1 MKHIFHLICLLCLSL
16 GVSAQTM
23 NPVEFKSAAATS
35 SQTGEEASRVIDGNY
50 GSHWHTPYSG
60 TSFPVTLS
68 LTLKTKGRVD
78 MLRYIPRTDGNSN
91 GNWEDV
97 DLEYNE
103 AATGTKGWV
112 TVGSYSLEGKSSP
125 TDFEIPAGVEASRFR
140 FKIKS
145 GKNNFASAAEIEA
158 WLYDNTKQEAFQEYF
173 SDDLF
178 TELRDGVTS
187 SEGIEDADVK
197 ALVDNLLSD
206 ADYKKFRVGE
216 YEAYRS
222 VNDLQL
228 ELGTSNPYNQWENP
242 TGIYL
247 KQGESCYVV
256 VSGIG
261 EDRVGL
267 NIKNWVENETNTSYS
282 LRNGLNLITA
292 ESEGNVFVD
301 YYTLNYES
309 APNVRVH
316 FINAP
321 VRGYWDQATMSND
334 DWKAMLAKLPDDNSI
349 IVVRSRHAQL
359 AYPVSAWKRYCPD
372 DVNTLMTLYQQVQD
386 AEREMMG
393 LEKYGRQCKNRMLFF
408 ATTYGFMAAGHVG
421 AYCNVSSLKNI
432 MKADAKEFEFWG
444 VGHEWGHNNQIAKG
458 FKWSGCGETTNNIYA
473 SWAQIL
479 YSGRSNE
486 YLRLEDETSGVGE
499 YAGMRGGRMQ
509 CYFEEGLRKGVAW
522 QLQDGPDYHGEA
534 FQEVRVKDVDYNGN
548 ELGTVTAQWR
558 HYDHFVKLSPFWQ
571 LNLWGTLS
579 RKCPDIIPMVIESIR
594 TTPNYTTT
602 YNTNGKQQVNWM
614 KLACDSAKLNLL
626 PFFEKSGML
635 RPINAYID
643 DYSKGWNKIS
653 QKMINDLKSYIEGKG
668 YPTPTEEIN
677 YINGHNYHIYRDCLP
692 LSVPANR
699 GTGCTYENG
708 KVKVMHSQ
716 VKNAVAYE
724 TYNASDEL
732 IRITMYGLGSDN
744 EHSFTMVLYPSSDVE
759 SEAAAYIMAV
769 GYDGTRQR
777 IFDMSNLVAT
787 LSPDRYYNI
796 KSLGKSNSLSVAS
809 STVSPDGSKTWS
821 LGRAA
826 TNTKSLDQL
835 WVLRKGE
842 DGKRYLYNPQA
853 DAYYGGVAGTKTS
866 ELYDAASA
874 PTWVAGL
881 VDENNSVYT
890 FEMGGSGQYLNSYSS
905 NETGLWSGG
914 SGDTN
919 NLWTVSAID
928 EYSVSIPSS
937 GYLPVCYPF
946 AFEMPEGLQAYYISE
961 VGSEEYEGE
970 TFSYAVMT
978 PVPERVIA
986 VRTPLMLCGAKGSY
1000 KLSLRPID
1008 EGTPFDTGLLKGTT
1022 LKLTPID
1029 KASTMYTIS
1038 ATTDAGAEAC
1048 FGLNNTTSLPANKAY
1063 IDAPGSVSKVY
1074 LVQEL
1079 PTGID
1084 TVEADGKKEGT
1095 TYYYNIDGTR
1105 AHNLKRG
1112 GVYINPNGAKVIIF

>member
-35 SQTGEEASRVIDGNY
+35 SQSGQEASRVIDGNY
-50 GSHWHTPYSG
+50 GSLWHSSYTATP
-60 TSFPVTLS
+60 FPVTLT

-78 MLRYIPRTDGNSN
+78 MLRYIPRCDGNSN
-91 GNWEDV
+91 GNWKDV

-103 AATGTKGWV
+103 AATGSTGWV
-112 TVGSYSLEGKSSP
+112 KIGSYSLEGKASP
-125 TDFEIPAGVEASRFR
+125 TDFEIPAGIEAARFR

-145 GKNNFASAAEIEA
+145 GGNNFASAAEIEA
-158 WLYDNTKQEAFQEYF
+158 WLYDNTKQEAFQQYF

-206 ADYKKFRVGE
+206 ADYKRFRVGE
-216 YEAYRS
+216 YEPYRS

-247 KQGESCYVV
+247 KQGESCYVA

-301 YYTLNYES
+301 YYTLNYKS

-321 VRGYWDQATMSND
+321 VRGYWDQATMTND
-334 DWKAMLAKLPDDNSI
+334 DWKAMLAKLPSDNSV
-349 IVVRSRHAQL
+349 IVVRSQHAQL
-359 AYPVSAWKRYCPD
+359 AYPVSAWKQYCPE
-372 DVNTLMTLYQQVQD
+372 DVNTLMTLYQHVQD

-393 LEKYGRQCKNRMLFF
+393 LEMYGRQCKNRMLFF
-408 ATTYGFMAAGHVG
+408 ATKYGFMAASHVG
-421 AYCNVSSLKNI
+421 AYCNVNSLKNI
-432 MKADAKEFEFWG
+432 MTPDAGKFEFWA
-444 VGHEWGHNNQIAKG
+444 VGHEWGHNNQIAHG

-479 YSGRSNE
+479 YSSRSDV

-499 YAGMRGGRMQ
+499 YSGMRGGRMQ
-509 CYFEEGLRKGVAW
+509 SYFEEGLRKGVAW
-522 QLQDGPDYHGEA
+522 QLQDGPDYHGEE
-534 FQEVRVKDVDYNGN
+534 FQTATVQSVDYDGN
-548 ELGTVTAQWR
+548 KGATVTAQWR

-579 RKCPDIIPMVIESIR
+579 GKSPNIIPMVIESIR
-594 TTPNYTTT
+594 TTSNYTTT
-602 YNTNGKQQVNWM
+602 YNTNGKQQINWM

-626 PFFEKSGML
+626 PFFERAGML

-653 QKMINDLKSYIEGKG
+653 KKMIDELKAYVEGKG
-668 YPTPTEEIN
+668 YTTPAEEIN

-692 LSVPANR
+692 LSVPANM
-699 GTGCTYENG
+699 GTGCSYANG

-716 VKNAVAYE
+716 VKNAVAFE
-724 TYNASDEL
+724 TYNAKGEL
-732 IRITMYGLGSDN
+732 LRITMYGLGSDD
-744 EHSFTMVLYPSSDVE
+744 EHSFTQVLYPASDDE
-759 SEAAAYIMAV
+759 SEASAYIVAV

-777 IFDMSNLVAT
+777 IFDMNNLIQT
-787 LSPDRYYNI
+787 LSPDHFYNI
-796 KSLGKSNSLSVAS
+796 KSLNRNNSLSVAGS
-809 STVSPDGSKTWS
+809 SVNPDGVKTWG
-821 LGRAA
+821 LNRAA
-826 TNTKSLDQL
+826 TNTKSVDQL
-835 WVLRKGE
+835 WVLRKGD

-853 DAYYGGVAGTKTS
+853 DAYYGGSAGSKTTQ
-866 ELYDAASA
+866 LYDEASA
-874 PTWVAGL
+874 PAWVAGL

-890 FEMGGSGQYLNSYSS
+890 FEMSGSGQYLNAYSAT
-905 NETGLWSGG
+905 ETGTWGGG
-914 SGDTN
+914 SSDNN
-919 NLWTVSAID
+919 NLWTVTPVD
-928 EYSVSIPSS
+928 EYSVSIPTS
-937 GYLPVCYPF
+937 GFLPVCYPF
-946 AFEMPEGLQAYYISE
+946 AFDMPEGLEAYYISE
-961 VGSEEYEGE
+961 IASEEYEGQNYH
-970 TFSYAVMT
+970 YAVLTEMPEGSITART
-978 PVPERVIA
+978 PVI
-986 VRTPLMLCGAKGSY
+986 LSGARGSY
-1000 KLSLRPID
+1000 KLSLRPQD
-1008 EGTPFDTGLLKGTT
+1008 FGEPLESGLLKGTT
-1022 LKLTPID
+1022 LKLTPVT
-1029 KASTMYTIS
+1029 KGSTMYNIA
-1038 ATTDAGAEAC
+1038 ATTDAGAGAC
-1048 FGLNNTTSLPANKAY
+1048 FSLSSATSVSANKAY
-1063 IDAPGSVSKVY
+1063 LDAVEGASKIY

-1084 TVEADGKKEGT
+1084 ELGADAEKSDT
-1095 TYYYNIDGTR
+1095 TYYNIDGTR
-1105 AHNLKRG
+1105 AHRLERG
-1112 GVYINPNGAKVIIF
+1112 RVYINASGVKVIIL